1 MADPLIAQN
10 PADSWASY
18 RPRNAVRRELTH
30 ELAPMPS
37 EGPAQRQ
44 AGKQTRKLALRTRRK
59 IIFID
64 PAEATA
70 IEAQGNSALLR
81 TASQSYLLRQS
92 ISALAR
98 RLEQY
103 GFVRIHRST
112 LVNEVYI
119 EEVRVLD
126 SGEML
131 LRLRG
136 TEREY
141 SVSRSY
147 RCALKAIASVWL

>member
-1 MADPLIAQN
+1 MADPLMAQN
-10 PADSWASY
+10 AAGAVARY
-18 RPRNAVRRELTH
+18 RRRKAVRREASR
-30 ELAPMPS
+30 EFASALA
-37 EGPAQRQ
+37 EGPQRQ
-44 AGKQTRKLALRTRRK
+44 TGGQAKKLALRTNRR

-92 ISALAR
+92 ISGLAR
-98 RLEQY
+98 RLEEY

-112 LVNEVYI
+112 VVNEAYI
-119 EEVRVLD
+119 EEIRVLD

-136 TEREY
+136 TDAEY

-147 RCALKAIASVWL
+147 RPALKSIASVWL

>member
-1 MADPLIAQN
+1 MADPLMAQN
-10 PADSWASY
+10 AAGAVAPY
-18 RPRNAVRRELTH
+18 RRRKPVRREASREFASALV
-30 ELAPMPS
+30 
-37 EGPAQRQ
+37 EGPQRQ
-44 AGKQTRKLALRTRRK
+44 TGGQAKKLALRTNRR

-92 ISALAR
+92 ISGLAR
-98 RLEQY
+98 RLEEY

-112 LVNEVYI
+112 VVNEAYI
-119 EEVRVLD
+119 EEIRVLE

-136 TEREY
+136 TDAEY

-147 RCALKAIASVWL
+147 RPALKSIASVWL